1 MMYKVQTAEKKSPEI
16 DIELL
21 TPRQGSPAVF
31 QLHKG
36 VANRSSSSDSQH
48 YHHFLTLPVHESP
61 IEQK

>member
-1 MMYKVQTAEKKSPEI
+1 MMYRVHIVEKKNPEI

-36 VANRSSSSDSQH
+36 VANRSSSDDSQH
-48 YHHFLTLPVHESP
+48 YYHFLTLPVHESP

>member
-1 MMYKVQTAEKKSPEI
+1 MMYRVHIVEKETPEI

-36 VANRSSSSDSQH
+36 VANRSSSYDSQH
-48 YHHFLTLPVHESP
+48 YHHFLTLLVHESP